1 MKKSFLTLLAAFVL
15 FSANVTAGSLRTGGK
30 TLVESGKTELLSSWL
45 KDICGAT
52 GSDKSYSIT
61 TAPNNSVG
69 DVYFVGINN
78 HWVGEVDGSY
88 SVYNQINEG
97 VTLIDKVQEDGK
109 QTTNSGTFYTYEAKN
124 ANKFFFIVRN
134 KDMKSDSFS
143 KNMAFSYYSEY
154 SYVDESKAGSIG
166 YSDLTAKWNE
176 LKDGEPFPAPHDCD
190 TSLETNHYITLNDKE
205 DDEAPLHNFTA
216 FLYVPYTINTSG
228 KATTTYE
235 EGDIYY
241 VFKDKKNNKI
251 PSDALNVDDIT
262 EDLYYLDDDEYESFK
277 KEYKGKKYYTTKPS
291 SGKFDAVPT
300 YKKVTTE
307 AAKEVPYVFFYNVT
321 MAQAAL
327 QSNGKTGYACNYDVA
342 LNWSTVFDKYA
353 NNEVQIATEY
363 DTMKEHYVLERSYDK
378 TNWEEVMPE
387 SIKEVKGNEVRNATD
402 KRFVDAELKEFDE
415 MTKVIGYTVYYRV
428 RSQVKK
434 NDSSEAKMAET
445 VSNVVTVNIP
455 GTAPFSLTLQSG
467 SKSKYDPTANNNQGA
482 NTFNNTLLAQE
493 TAAHDAVVLAAGAEL
508 SLVRVD
514 DDNAEGLAVKTVTV
528 EDASISLSDLVA
540 QIANN
545 AEAGTYT
552 EEFTTQAGEKKD
564 ATYQLIL
571 KVPAG
576 EDYEYYYS
584 NKATIANSK
593 VNVEAAIAHRSGTP
607 DENKQDVAETFH
619 NEVVFTPAGTGIGT
633 GYYIYRDG
641 EQVADL
647 VDNGNGTFSLRGR
660 SEEISLNENGQL
672 VYIDIV
678 KSDPIAVGE
687 TGESDDIAAWS
698 YSVAHYDDNGNTY
711 GSETAPTIYEGL
723 LEELLV
729 KTDGTIAAAYLP
741 KSRRVFV
748 STMVK
753 WTVRGNYSDA
763 QAKSYQIY
771 RRTVGEETSYQLV
784 KEVDAAD
791 LQALEVEVTDL
802 YNREDGKTGALTTS
816 EVKTYD
822 FYVTMNTTEGELKN
836 SQVYTP
842 TITAGAIFTSIDDVE
857 MEEVEVTVAD
867 GIITVNGVEGMVAIY
882 SANGQKVA
890 EAEGDGS
897 TTEIDATGLTS
908 GVYVVKA
915 QNMKS
920 TKILIK

>member
-1 MKKSFLTLLAAFVL
+1 MKKSFLTLLAALVL

-52 GSDKSYSIT
+52 GSGESYSIT

-78 HWVGEVDGSY
+78 HWVGAVDGSY

-124 ANKFFFIVRN
+124 ANKFFFIVRKQN
-134 KDMKSDSFS
+134 RKSDSWS
-143 KNMAFSYYSEY
+143 KNMAFAYYNEY
-154 SYVDESKAGSIG
+154 SYVDESKASNIG

-216 FLYVPYTINTSG
+216 FLYVPTTINTS
-228 KATTTYE
+228 ATSTKTYVK
-235 EGDIYY
+235 GDIYY
-241 VFKDKKNNKI
+241 VFKENAPK
-251 PSDALNVDDIT
+251 DALNVDDIT
-262 EDLYYLDDDEYESFK
+262 EDLYYLKDGKYRSFNDKYEDE
-277 KEYKGKKYYTTKPS
+277 KYYTTKPS
-291 SGKFDAVPT
+291 SGEYSKVQT

-353 NNEVQIATEY
+353 NNEVQIKTEY
-363 DTMKEHYVLERSYDK
+363 DTMKEYYVLERSYDK
-378 TNWEEVMPE
+378 TNWEEVSPE
-387 SIKEVKGNEVRNATD
+387 SIKEVKGNSVRNAAD
-402 KRFVDAELKEFDE
+402 KKFVDSELKDFDE
-415 MTKVIGYTVYYRV
+415 TTKVIGYTVYYRV

-434 NDSSEAKMAET
+434 NDDSDAKMAET

-467 SKSKYDPTANNNQGA
+467 SKSKYDPIANNNQGT

-514 DDNAEGLAVKTVTV
+514 DDNADGVAVKTVTV
-528 EDASISLSDLVA
+528 DDASISLSALVA
-540 QIANN
+540 KIANN
-545 AEAGTYT
+545 EDGTFS
-552 EEFTTQAGEKKD
+552 EEFTTMAGEKKD
-564 ATYQLIL
+564 ATYQLVL
-571 KVPAG
+571 KVPA
-576 EDYEYYYS
+576 EDAIEYYYS

-593 VNVEAAIAHRSGTP
+593 VNIAAVIAHRSGTP
-607 DENKQDVAETFH
+607 DENKQDVEETFH

-641 EQVADL
+641 KQVADL

-672 VYIDIV
+672 VYVDIV
-678 KSDPIAVGE
+678 KSEPIAVGE
-687 TGESDDIAAWS
+687 SGNGDMIDWS
-698 YSVAHYDDNGNTY
+698 YSVAHYDDANNTY
-711 GSETAPTIYEGL
+711 GSEISSTPYSGVQS
-723 LEELLV
+723 ELAV
-729 KTDGTIAAAYLP
+729 NTTGSIVAAYVP
-741 KSRRVFV
+741 GARQVYV
-748 STMVK
+748 STKIQWSVK
-753 WTVRGNYSDA
+753 DTYSDT
-763 QAKSYQIY
+763 QAKTFQIY
-771 RRTVGEETSYQLV
+771 RRIVGEETTYEMVQ
-784 KEVDAAD
+784 EVAASD
-791 LQALEVEVTDL
+791 LQTMEVEITDI
-802 YNREDGKTGALTTS
+802 YNREAGKTGALSTS
-816 EVKTYD
+816 EVKSYD
-822 FYVTMNTTEGELKN
+822 FYVTMNTTEDELKN
-836 SQVYTP
+836 SQVYSP
-842 TITAGAIFTSIDDVE
+842 VISAGAIFTGIEGVE
-857 MEEVEVTVAD
+857 MAEVEVTVAD
-867 GIITVNGVEGMVAIY
+867 GIITVNGVEGAIAIY

>member
-1 MKKSFLTLLAAFVL
+1 MKKSFFTLLAAFVL

-30 TLVESGKTELLSSWL
+30 TLVESGNTELLSSWL

-52 GSDKSYSIT
+52 GSGTSYTIT

-78 HWVGEVDGSY
+78 YWVGAKGGSY

-134 KDMKSDSFS
+134 KGMKSDSFS

-228 KATTTYE
+228 EATTTYE

-241 VFKDKKNNKI
+241 VFKDNKNNKI
-251 PSDALNVDDIT
+251 PSDALNVNDIT

-353 NNEVQIATEY
+353 NNEVQIKTEY
-363 DTMKEHYVLERSYDK
+363 DTMKEYYVLERSYDK
-378 TNWEEVMPE
+378 TNWEEVSPE
-387 SIKEVKGNEVRNATD
+387 SIKEVKGNSVRNAAD
-402 KRFVDAELKEFDE
+402 KKFVDSELKDFDE
-415 MTKVIGYTVYYRV
+415 TTKVIGYTVYYRV

-445 VSNVVTVNIP
+445 VSNIVTVNIP

-528 EDASISLSDLVA
+528 EDASISLSELVA
-540 QIANN
+540 KIANN

-687 TGESDDIAAWS
+687 EGNGDMMVWS
-698 YSVAHYDDNGNTY
+698 YSVAHYDDSDNTY
-711 GSETAPTIYEGL
+711 GSEIASSLYNGIQS
-723 LEELLV
+723 ELAV
-729 KTDGTIAAAYLP
+729 NTFGSISAAYVP
-741 KSRRVFV
+741 GTRQIYV
-748 STMVK
+748 SAK
-753 WTVRGNYSDA
+753 IQWTVKDTYSDT
-763 QAKSYQIY
+763 QAKTFQIY
-771 RRTVGEETSYQLV
+771 RRVVGEQTTYDLV
-784 KEVDAAD
+784 KEVAASD
-791 LQALEVEVTDL
+791 LQTMEVEVTDI
-802 YNREDGKTGALTTS
+802 YNREAGKGGMITTA
-816 EVKTYD
+816 EVKDYD
-822 FYVTMNTTEGELKN
+822 FYVTMNTTGDELKN

-867 GIITVNGVEGMVAIY
+867 GIITVNGVEGAIAIY

-890 EAEGDGS
+890 EAEGDSS

>member
-52 GSDKSYSIT
+52 GSGKSYTIT

-78 HWVGEVDGSY
+78 HWVGAVDGSY

-109 QTTNSGTFYTYEAKN
+109 QTSNSGTFYTYEAKN

-134 KDMKSDSFS
+134 KGMKSDSFS

-251 PSDALNVDDIT
+251 PSDALNVNDIT

-353 NNEVQIATEY
+353 NNEVQIKTEY
-363 DTMKEHYVLERSYDK
+363 DTMKEYYVLERSYDK
-378 TNWEEVMPE
+378 TNWEEVSPE
-387 SIKEVKGNEVRNATD
+387 SIKEVKGNSVRNAAD
-402 KRFVDAELKEFDE
+402 KKFVDSELKDFDE
-415 MTKVIGYTVYYRV
+415 TTKVIGYTVYYRV

-445 VSNVVTVNIP
+445 VSNIVTVNIP

-564 ATYQLIL
+564 ATYQLVL
-571 KVPAG
+571 KVPA
-576 EDYEYYYS
+576 EDAIEYYYS

-593 VNVEAAIAHRSGTP
+593 VNIAAVIAHRSGTP
-607 DENKQDVAETFH
+607 DENKQDVEETFH

-687 TGESDDIAAWS
+687 DGNGDMMVWS
-698 YSVAHYDDNGNTY
+698 YSVAHYDDSDNTY
-711 GSETAPTIYEGL
+711 GSEIASSLYNGIQS
-723 LEELLV
+723 ELAV
-729 KTDGTIAAAYLP
+729 NTFGSISAAYVP
-741 KSRRVFV
+741 GTRQIYV
-748 STMVK
+748 SAK
-753 WTVRGNYSDA
+753 IQWTVKDTYSDT
-763 QAKSYQIY
+763 QAKTFQIY
-771 RRTVGEETSYQLV
+771 RRVVGEQTTYDLV
-784 KEVDAAD
+784 KEVAASD
-791 LQALEVEVTDL
+791 LQTMEVEVTDI
-802 YNREDGKTGALTTS
+802 YNREAGKGGMITTA
-816 EVKTYD
+816 EVKGYD
-822 FYVTMNTTEGELKN
+822 FYVTMNTTGDELKN

-857 MEEVEVTVAD
+857 MAEVEVTVAD

-908 GVYVVKA
+908 GVYVVKS